1 MTYKTTVQL
10 ECSYGI
16 SEPWELQ
23 EATIEHEVALPY
35 RELRNRAIRAVGG
48 AYRVYG
54 IMRTIEES
62 NDD

>member
-23 EATIEHEVALPY
+23 EATIESHVALPY